1 MKLSFY
7 IPYKML
13 IDFQF
18 FLSHIF
24 KQILHRKRV
33 KPKIYTAVVI
43 SALNLNF
50 YIPYLQHFDRFLIVS
65 SSPS

>member
-1 MKLSFY
+1 MKLSFH

-18 FLSHIF
+18 FPSHLL

-33 KPKIYTAVVI
+33 KSKIYTVVVI

-50 YIPYLQHFDRFLIVS
+50 YIPYLQHFDRFFIVS
-65 SSPS
+65 SLPS